1 MGVIQPEKGVI
12 HPQPRQDSL
21 GNSGDPNA
29 RVAFAG
35 ENRDFLRENIAPEAN
50 SLQKPCLMASS
61 SLGSPCTRS
70 WDRSN
75 RTYGSFELSDDSF
88 LQMSW
93 NPSND
98 WAVLVPFGELYA
110 LTHTIQRIDAHAS
123 RGSRESVRSDSCL
136 ESGPPKVT
144 CAV

>member
-1 MGVIQPEKGVI
+1 MRLVHTWKG
-12 HPQPRQDSL
+12 
-21 GNSGDPNA
+21 
-29 RVAFAG
+29 
-35 ENRDFLRENIAPEAN
+35 DFLCEQFSRPTVYKIVEP
-50 SLQKPCLMASS
+50 LQL
-61 SLGSPCTRS
+61 
-70 WDRSN
+70 
-75 RTYGSFELSDDSF
+75 TYDSFELSDDSF

-123 RGSRESVRSDSCL
+123 RGSREPVRSDSCR

-144 CAV
+144 CAG